1 MLLIKCCCCLCEHAV
16 AVADAGASV
25 AAVTVAVAVATLGS
39 DTTNTG
45 SDTSGAF
52 VVIICVCSVF
62 VLLLVAVVSVL
73 SGTEAVTLSWAV
85 AWAAAD
91 CVWYSGGGGGSV
103 AVVSVIRYSPLDDDM
118 LSLARAFLYS
128 VSLSGAITFPSPS
141 KTYGLFGCSSQRSM
155 KFFRLSFVVSNSFV
169 CQMKKR
175 NKKTTTTTIRLK
187 MKLAMMKA
195 TRKIAFK

>member
-1 MLLIKCCCCLCEHAV
+1 MLLIKCCCCLCEH

-73 SGTEAVTLSWAV
+73 SGMEAV

-91 CVWYSGGGGGSV
+91 CVWYSEGGGSV

-187 MKLAMMKA
+187 MKLAMMKDSAGGKKA

>member
-16 AVADAGASV
+16 AGASV
-25 AAVTVAVAVATLGS
+25 AAVTVAVAVATLDS

-73 SGTEAVTLSWAV
+73 SGMEAV

-91 CVWYSGGGGGSV
+91 CVWYSEGGGGGGGSV

-187 MKLAMMKA
+187 MKLAVMKA

>member
-16 AVADAGASV
+16 AGASV

-73 SGTEAVTLSWAV
+73 SGTEAV

-91 CVWYSGGGGGSV
+91 CVWYSEGGGGGGGGSV

-169 CQMKKR
+169 CQMKKIQ
-175 NKKTTTTTIRLK
+175 KQKQQQPD
-187 MKLAMMKA
+187 
-195 TRKIAFK
+195 